1 MGLAKDFRDF
11 AIRGNMMDLAVG
23 MIIGAAFTS
32 IVKSLVDDVINPVL
46 GIFTG
51 KIDFG
56 NLFIALDGKHC
67 ETLEAATTAGA
78 AVIKY
83 GSFVSALINFIIMA
97 LVVFMIVKAVNKMRD
112 IGKKPE
118 PEAAPTTKECPFCK
132 SDIAIAAT
140 RCPHC
145 TSIIEEKKADSV
157 ATSTT
162 ENSES

>member
-56 NLFIALDGKHC
+56 NLFIALDGKH
-67 ETLEAATTAGA
+67 
-78 AVIKY
+78 
-83 GSFVSALINFIIMA
+83 
-97 LVVFMIVKAVNKMRD
+97 
-112 IGKKPE
+112 
-118 PEAAPTTKECPFCK
+118 TKHSRRRLLLGRLSLNTVPLFL
-132 SDIAIAAT
+132 
-140 RCPHC
+140 H
-145 TSIIEEKKADSV
+145 
-157 ATSTT
+157 
-162 ENSES
+162 

>member
-1 MGLAKDFRDF
+1 M
-11 AIRGNMMDLAVG
+11 
-23 MIIGAAFTS
+23 
-32 IVKSLVDDVINPVL
+32 
-46 GIFTG
+46 
-51 KIDFG
+51 DFG
-56 NLFIALDGKHC
+56 NLFIALDGKHY

-145 TSIIEEKKADSV
+145 TSIIEEK
-157 ATSTT
+157 
-162 ENSES
+162 

>member
-56 NLFIALDGKHC
+56 NLYC
-67 ETLEAATTAGA
+67 TRWQTLR
-78 AVIKY
+78 
-83 GSFVSALINFIIMA
+83 N
-97 LVVFMIVKAVNKMRD
+97 
-112 IGKKPE
+112 
-118 PEAAPTTKECPFCK
+118 
-132 SDIAIAAT
+132 T
-140 RCPHC
+140 RGGDYCWGGCH
-145 TSIIEEKKADSV
+145 
-157 ATSTT
+157 
-162 ENSES
+162 

>member
-1 MGLAKDFRDF
+1 MIYVYVICFLIEEDSMGLAKDFRDF

-46 GIFTG
+46 GMFTG

-56 NLFIALDGKHC
+56 NLFIALDGKNY

-145 TSIIEEKKADSV
+145 TSIIEE
-157 ATSTT
+157 
-162 ENSES
+162 